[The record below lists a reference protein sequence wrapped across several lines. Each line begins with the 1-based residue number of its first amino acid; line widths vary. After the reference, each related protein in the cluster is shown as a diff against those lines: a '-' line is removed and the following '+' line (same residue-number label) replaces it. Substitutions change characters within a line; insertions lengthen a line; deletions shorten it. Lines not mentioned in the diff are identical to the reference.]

1 MSILS
6 LRKSFG
12 AIVAIVTCA
21 LLTGGTPQRACA
33 DEHQGVVRT
42 FLVVVST
49 TSSLDFLSDD
59 SIAIVVAPPS
69 DGTQDFL
76 RFVDFDSDSG
86 FGNSDPAFDSTV
98 WAYQDAMHV
107 SQGGARIPG
116 GVAWLLT
123 EETPTPPPIGAFT
136 LTGPDSSLVQIV
148 RYRRLCEGGD
158 CAFDSANDGKY
169 LTVDPEAAADDLIV
183 VVTAVFSR

>member
-1 MSILS
+1 
-6 LRKSFG
+6 
-12 AIVAIVTCA
+12 
-21 LLTGGTPQRACA
+21 
-33 DEHQGVVRT
+33 VRT

-69 DGTQDFL
+69 DHGSFVGTPHM
-76 RFVDFDSDSG
+76 RFVDFDSGSG
-86 FGNSDPAFDSTV
+86 FGNSDPDFDSTV
-98 WAYQDAMHV
+98 WAFQDALHI
-107 SQGGARIPG
+107 SQGGATIPG

-123 EETPTPPPIGAFT
+123 PETPTPPPIGAFT